1 MEPKQAVLESKID
14 YVKIEINGKLE
25 LVCAH
30 KYGYYEQVMAQLACS
45 EETCDTLII
54 WTNLGFIDL
63 PIQFDEQYWCKSM
76 LPKLEHFL
84 KPLLSQKYLQDTL
97 KNSWARSSLRMLTLT
112 NFDETIEEKKED
124 LDDSLS
130 LIVG

>member
-1 MEPKQAVLESKID
+1 MEPKEAVLESKID
-14 YVKIEINGKLE
+14 YVQMGINGKLE
-25 LVCAH
+25 LVCAY
-30 KYGYYEQVMAQLACS
+30 KYGYYEQVMTQLACS
-45 EETCDTLII
+45 EEKGDALII

-63 PIQFDEQYWCKSM
+63 PIQSDEQYWCKSM
-76 LPKLEHFL
+76 LSKLNNFL
-84 KPLLSQKYLQDTL
+84 KPLLQKYLQDTW
-97 KNSWARSSLRMLTLT
+97 KNSWTRSSLRILTLT